1 MKQHFNYGCS
11 TMRLGKGWIS
21 GWVIK
26 HLTKLKMYDTYT
38 FAHALGEVNRS
49 CDEVSKKSTFL
60 RRPFPTLNGAFGELQ
75 RADGLEKDYILNKY
89 IVVDAMIKFRL
100 LTHLPMQSARSIGAV
115 IRSPRNPRS

>member
-1 MKQHFNYGCS
+1 M
-11 TMRLGKGWIS
+11 GK
-21 GWVIK
+21 
-26 HLTKLKMYDTYT
+26 
-38 FAHALGEVNRS
+38 VNRS
-49 CDEVSKKSTFL
+49 CDKVSEKSTFL
-60 RRPFPTLNGAFGELQ
+60 RRPFATLNGAFGELQ

>member
-1 MKQHFNYGCS
+1 
-11 TMRLGKGWIS
+11 MRFGKGWIS

-26 HLTKLKMYDTYT
+26 HLTMLKMYDTYT

-89 IVVDAMIKFRL
+89 IVVL
-100 LTHLPMQSARSIGAV
+100 
-115 IRSPRNPRS
+115 